1 MGGSECK
8 QILAEKDQTHSFC
21 GHQAIDR
28 IFNVSTLNLEISFDQ
43 LKSKRNELLRG
54 LSFNLALQF
63 EWSTAIISADLR
75 CDYGEA
81 RYTAMGFLDEKLHV
95 IVFTPREQAVH
106 VISLRRANSREVGLY
121 EQETK
126 S

>member
-1 MGGSECK
+1 M
-8 QILAEKDQTHSFC
+8 
-21 GHQAIDR
+21 
-28 IFNVSTLNLEISFDQ
+28 STLNLEISFDQ

-75 CDYGEA
+75 YDYGEA
-81 RYTAMGFLDEKLHV
+81 RYTAMGFLAEKLHAL
-95 IVFTPREQAVH
+95 VFTPREKAVH
-106 VISLRRANSREVGLY
+106 ISSLRRANSRESSLY

-126 S
+126 F